1 MRIISGNLKG
11 RRIPFNN
18 RKYGNARVT
27 SGLVKKAAFSILG
40 ETLPNLQFLDLF
52 ACSGQIGLEAF
63 SRGARVVL
71 NEPDRRKNRF
81 IADLVHSWGLQD
93 QIRICARPVQ
103 KLIPR
108 LSAEGAP
115 FDVIYLDPPYREQ
128 LDDIP
133 FSLAVLNWID
143 RTSLLSESGLVL
155 VQHPRTLDLPA
166 SLQRLSLLKQKR
178 YRDTTLTLYKAYR
191 SG

>member
-1 MRIISGNLKG
+1 MQIIAGNLKG

-18 RKYGNARVT
+18 RKQGNARVT
-27 SGLVKKAAFSILG
+27 SGFVKKAAFSILG
-40 ETLPNLQFLDLF
+40 ETLPNLHFLDLF

-71 NEPDRRKNRF
+71 NEPDRRRNRF
-81 IADLVHSWGLQD
+81 IAGLVQSWGLED
-93 QIRICARPVQ
+93 RIRLCARPAE

-108 LSAEGAP
+108 LGAEGAP
-115 FDVIYLDPPYREQ
+115 FDVIYLDPPYRQQ

-133 FSLAVLNWID
+133 FSLAILNRID
-143 RTSLLSESGLVL
+143 RTSLLTESGVVL
-155 VQHPRTLDLPA
+155 VQHPKTLDLPA

-178 YRDTTLTLYKAYR
+178 YGDTALSIYKASR
-191 SG
+191 NG